1 MTLDVL
7 DLVNQVVSLSL
18 EDILLLGK
26 VQILLFDHPC
36 LRMQLF
42 KLLVQL
48 LAQMIL
54 IGFL

>member
-26 VQILLFDHPC
+26 VQILLVDYPC
-36 LRMQLF
+36 LRVQLF

-48 LAQMIL
+48 LAQL
-54 IGFL
+54 DLVRFL